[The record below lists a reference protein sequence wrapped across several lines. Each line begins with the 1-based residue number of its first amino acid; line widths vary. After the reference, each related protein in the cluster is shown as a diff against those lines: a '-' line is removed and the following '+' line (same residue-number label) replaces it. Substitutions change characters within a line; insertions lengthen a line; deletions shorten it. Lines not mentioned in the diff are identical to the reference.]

1 MLMFRDSLI
10 HPLHEFERKFKSTT
24 KMIELND
31 RKMFVLRSG
40 KSCHVK

>member
-1 MLMFRDSLI
+1 MLMFRDPLI

-24 KMIELND
+24 KMIEL
-31 RKMFVLRSG
+31 FVLRSD